1 VAGGQAGSWLTGW
14 LGDGHCPVTGALL
27 VGVFGVAGALAR
39 FAVDSWFA
47 RHAQPRPAAHTGTS
61 AGHFPGRPAGTP
73 RHWPWAT
80 LVVNVTGCLI
90 IGLSIGITG
99 KLGMAPE
106 WQTAVATGLAGG
118 LTTFSSWT
126 TATVRLLS
134 ETRFGAAALN
144 VAANLGAGF
153 AAAALGMALAG

>member
-1 VAGGQAGSWLTGW
+1 MMGAVLMGVFGMA
-14 LGDGHCPVTGALL
+14 GALL
-27 VGVFGVAGALAR
+27 R

-47 RHAQPRPAAHTGTS
+47 HHSGPRGAVRS
-61 AGHFPGRPAGTP
+61 SGTP

-80 LVVNVTGCLI
+80 LTVNVTGCLM
-90 IGLSIGITG
+90 IGLSIGVTG
-99 KLGMAPE
+99 RLGLAPE

-134 ETRFGAAALN
+134 ESRFGAAALN
-144 VAANLGAGF
+144 VGANLAAGF
-153 AAAALGMALAG
+153 AAAAVGIALAS

>member
-1 VAGGQAGSWLTGW
+1 M
-14 LGDGHCPVTGALL
+14 GAAL
-27 VGVFGVAGALAR
+27 VGVFGVAGALLR

-47 RHAQPRPAAHTGTS
+47 HRTQRQGSSS
-61 AGHFPGRPAGTP
+61 AGHRTGSSAGTP

-80 LVVNVTGCLI
+80 LVVNATGCLI

-99 KLGMAPE
+99 RLGLAPE

-134 ETRFGAAALN
+134 ESRFGAAALN
-144 VAANLGAGF
+144 VGANLAAGF
-153 AAAALGMALAG
+153 AAAAIGIAIAS